1 MGFRILCIMRT
12 LVLLHCLGSSQT
24 SLLFGSCQSFHVTSN
39 PDISTLTHILCI
51 LSSVSH
57 ALLVSPAQSFFL
69 PLQLFWARVSTWSN
83 GLYNTCPL
91 CLASSLPCACIYN
104 VINFLGFRDNK
115 SLCIALCNYFLLFC
129 SRVPKT
135 GRIRQSHTVGG
146 NMASQ
151 RPHHSSWYPSLQ

>member
-1 MGFRILCIMRT
+1 MEFRIVCIMWA
-12 LVLLHCLGSSQT
+12 LALLHCLVSSQT
-24 SLLFGSCQSFHVTSN
+24 SLLFGACQSFHVTSN
-39 PDISTLTHILCI
+39 PEVSILTHILCI
-51 LSSVSH
+51 LSS
-57 ALLVSPAQSFFL
+57 VSPAQSFFL

-104 VINFLGFRDNK
+104 VISFLGFRDNK
-115 SLCIALCNYFLLFC
+115 SLCIALCNYFLFFC

-135 GRIRQSHTVGG
+135 GLIRQSHTVGG